1 MGFAN
6 IFIAF
11 PCSISVKNRQLVVR
25 GEEERKLAIE
35 DINSVMIES
44 HESTVTTYALQA
56 LASADV
62 AVFVC
67 DRTHMP
73 CGVMIPYKGHFRQP
87 AALKSQLDAPKPLQ
101 KRMWQSIV
109 VRKIENQAQC
119 VEKCIGRSGG
129 SSGFA
134 GRVMSGDSG
143 NIEAVAAA
151 LHFRTLFGA
160 GFSRRNDA
168 SQVNAMLNYA
178 YAIVRGL
185 IARTLA
191 VYGFDPSIGIHHDNM
206 MNAFNLA
213 DDLIEPFRP
222 IVDRAVFEL
231 VTNGCNALVTESKK
245 ALFSLTAADVE
256 MDGQLHALSYAV
268 DLVVQSFA
276 RSLKERTN
284 LLILP
289 RLADDPA
296 RPHRY
301 E

>member
-6 IFIAF
+6 IFIAS
-11 PCSISVKNRQLVVR
+11 PCSISVKNRQLIVR
-25 GEEERKLAIE
+25 GEEERKFAIE

-56 LASADV
+56 LANADV

-87 AALKSQLDAPKPLQ
+87 AALKSHLDAPKPLQ
-101 KRMWQSIV
+101 TRMWQSIV
-109 VRKIENQAQC
+109 VRKIENQARCLEEC
-119 VEKCIGRSGG
+119 VGDSAGLNEL
-129 SSGFA
+129 A

-143 NIEAVAAA
+143 NTEAVAAA
-151 LHFRTLFGA
+151 LHFKTLFGG
-160 GFSRRNDA
+160 GFSRKNDA
-168 SQVNAMLNYA
+168 LEVNAMLNYA

-191 VYGFDPSIGIHHDNM
+191 AYGFDPSIGIHHDNR

-222 IVDRAVFEL
+222 IADRVVYDLVANGFEVL
-231 VTNGCNALVTESKK
+231 VPESKR
-245 ALFSLTAADVE
+245 AIFSLTAADVE
-256 MDGQLHALSYAV
+256 MEGQLHALSYAV

-284 LLILP
+284 LLMLP

-296 RPHRY
+296 RLHRY

>member
-1 MGFAN
+1 MGYAN
-6 IFIAF
+6 IFIAS
-11 PCSISVKNRQLVVR
+11 PCRISVKNRQLVVQ
-25 GEEERKLAIE
+25 GEETRRFALE
-35 DINSVMIES
+35 DINSVMMES
-44 HESTVTTYALQA
+44 HECSVSSYALQA
-56 LASADV
+56 LAAADA

-67 DRTHMP
+67 DRAHMP
-73 CGVMIPYKGHFRQP
+73 CGVMLPYKGHYRQP
-87 AALKSQLDAPKPLQ
+87 LTLRQQLDAPRPLQ
-101 KRMWQSIV
+101 KRLWQSIV

-119 VEKCIGRSGG
+119 VEKCVGRSGG
-129 SSGFA
+129 SSGLA

-151 LHFRTLFGA
+151 LHFKTLFGA
-160 GFSRRNDA
+160 GFSRKNDA

-178 YAIVRGL
+178 YAIIRGL

-213 DDLIEPFRP
+213 DDLIELFRP
-222 IVDRAVFEL
+222 IADRAVFDIMA
-231 VTNGCNALVTESKK
+231 NGCDALVTESKK
-245 ALFSLTAADVE
+245 ALFSLTATDVE